1 MTIVNISIRKPASA
15 GSVGVSGKLLW
26 VPTKRLLVGE
36 DVVLPM
42 PFEVSLVDGT
52 AAVDP
57 IPNEPTWAWRVTEVI
72 DTQAKHTR
80 FVSVPAAG
88 PVSYSDLVD
97 VNPASLEPTALP
109 DPMWLQMANSTVETG
124 LVDEVGHLQLT
135 RTDGQVVDAG
145 YVVGPQGTQGIQGF
159 QGIQGVQGLKGDK
172 GDKGDQGIQGI
183 QGVQGI
189 QGQTGLSTT
198 LSVLET
204 TTGIDYQYPGPI
216 GPKGDKGD
224 PGGITLGTVLN
235 STNLNTLVTSGVYRQ
250 DNGTNITTANGYPE
264 NSGETGVLIVHQASG
279 TSFIEQQWYPSDAIR
294 NSRIFWTRSYNYGVW
309 RAWQAH
315 PTTRVDQTAGRTFY
329 QWDYLNNREQL
340 VGGDTGRRDISSMCN
355 GTFTGGKL
363 SIRREGSMVD
373 VYLVN
378 WAAGV
383 TGSTNLLASPLPA
396 GFRPSNSRLFFG
408 SQNLTPVPITLAFD
422 GSGINITSNHVSQL
436 ISFSFSFSCTDP
448 WPTAL
453 PGVADGAIPTV

>member
-204 TTGIDYQYPGPI
+204 TTGIDYQYPGPQ
-216 GPKGDKGD
+216 GPVGPKGD
-224 PGGITLGTVLN
+224 PGGIVTGTLLN
-235 STNLNTLVTSGVYRQ
+235 ATDLNLILTSGVYRQ
-250 DNGTNITTANGYPE
+250 DNGTNILTSRNYPE

-279 TSFIEQQWYPSDAIR
+279 TSFIEQQWYPSDAVR

-309 RAWQAH
+309 RAWQAR
-315 PTTRVDQTAGRTFY
+315 PTTRIDQTAGRAAYT
-329 QWDYLNNREQL
+329 WDYLNNREQL
-340 VGGDTGRRDISSMCN
+340 VYGDTGRRNISS
-355 GTFTGGKL
+355 
-363 SIRREGSMVD
+363 SIPTAVSGSVILARQGYTVMLILAD
-373 VYLVN
+373 FLDSSPNTNVN
-378 WAAGV
+378 WNGII
-383 TGSTNLLASPLPA
+383 PI
-396 GFRPSNSRLFFG
+396 GFRPSNWIYMPIPSSRTMTI
-408 SQNLTPVPITLAFD
+408 QNGGNVTCVSGGVTPNTVVYQGCLTWRTEEA
-422 GSGINITSNHVSQL
+422 
-436 ISFSFSFSCTDP
+436 
-448 WPTAL
+448 WPTTL
-453 PGVADGAIPTV
+453 PGTALGTIPNL